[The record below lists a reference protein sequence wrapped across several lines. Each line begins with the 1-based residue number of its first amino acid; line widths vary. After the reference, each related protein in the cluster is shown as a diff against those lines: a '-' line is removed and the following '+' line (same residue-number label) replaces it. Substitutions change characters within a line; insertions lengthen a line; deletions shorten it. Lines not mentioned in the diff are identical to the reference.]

1 MNSDQ
6 QFDGRNLE
14 RQPSRHGGDA
24 RQARLT
30 AAERRVITQ
39 VTLAKTNK
47 EIAVTLGIS
56 PATVKRHLEKILTKL
71 KLRNRV
77 EAAIY
82 GVLINGCPLQSRSR
96 CGLREARNNGLSV
109 VLDLPVDRDKE

>member
-6 QFDGRNLE
+6 EIDGHGVE
-14 RQPSRHGGDA
+14 KQPSRHRANSAGKA
-24 RQARLT
+24 CLT

-96 CGLREARNNGLSV
+96 CGLRRARNNGLSATLGV
-109 VLDLPVDRDKE
+109 PLGLDD